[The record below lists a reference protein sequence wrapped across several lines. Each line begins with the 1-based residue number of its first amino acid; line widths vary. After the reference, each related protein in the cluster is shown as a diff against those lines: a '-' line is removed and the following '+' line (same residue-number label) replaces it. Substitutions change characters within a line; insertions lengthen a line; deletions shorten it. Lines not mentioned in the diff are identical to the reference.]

1 MTTQPILFL
10 ALAERQ
16 VPRLDPVAERYDE
29 DRDQLL
35 IEQGDRWIPAAT
47 HPDGPPR
54 TKKHDIERGEDMKG
68 W

>member
-1 MTTQPILFL
+1 MIQSSLFL
-10 ALAERQ
+10 TLSEKQ
-16 VPRLDPVAERYDE
+16 TPNVNPVAERYDE
-29 DRDQLL
+29 DRDELL
-35 IEQGDRWIPAAT
+35 VERGGQWIPAAT